1 MKPASRYRRK
11 PFAPT
16 SPRAR
21 RNVRTPA
28 PAHIGQL
35 AIRHRWLVLLA
46 SFAILAAGG
55 FFANS
60 LKKQFFPK
68 DLSYLAYIDIFLPED
83 APFNLANRTGQ
94 QVENIVQQVSA
105 EEKRPLESLSTFVGG
120 GGPRFWYSLS
130 PEPHHPNY
138 AQIVLLFKDKHDTG
152 HLLPRLQERLSR
164 EVAGARIDVRQLE
177 TGDAVGLPVAIRV
190 SGEKIE
196 ALRAAADRVRAILKA
211 NPKAARVRDDWG
223 RTGSMWNSPLTPTA
237 PTSLE

>member
-1 MKPASRYRRK
+1 
-11 PFAPT
+11 
-16 SPRAR
+16 
-21 RNVRTPA
+21 
-28 PAHIGQL
+28 L

-120 GGPRFWYSLS
+120 GSPRFWYSLLL
-130 PEPHHPNY
+130 ELHHPNY

-196 ALRAAADRVRAILKA
+196 ALRAAADRVRAILKV
-211 NPKAARVRDDWG
+211 NPKAARVRMTG
-223 RTGSMWNSPLTPTA
+223 ERTGSMWNSPLTPTA